1 MKTTNPGMKMNTT
14 TIEGRY
20 QGQFWKNASEKQ
32 SETS

>member
-1 MKTTNPGMKMNTT
+1 MKRTNPAMKMNTN

-20 QGQFWKNASEKQ
+20 HGQFWKNASEKQ